1 MRDIAKPA
9 LSLVLICILIT
20 FFVAL
25 TYNVTKSTIRE
36 RELEEL
42 NIAMA
47 EVLPAGSNF
56 TNITDE
62 MLSNV
67 EISDSDLKVDGVYKS
82 DAGYVFNVRVSGYG
96 GDVAV
101 IIGISA
107 DNSISGVKLGSNK
120 ETPSLGKR
128 AEEPFFTSRFE
139 GVNTDSSIDAGV
151 DSISGVTITSSAVKR
166 AVQDACD
173 LYNEYGKGG
182 SQ

>member
-1 MRDIAKPA
+1 MREIAKPA
-9 LSLVLICILIT
+9 LSLVIICIVIT
-20 FFVAL
+20 FFVGL

-42 NIAMA
+42 NKAMA

-56 TNITDE
+56 TNITEE
-62 MLSNV
+62 MKNSLNI
-67 EISDSDLKVDGVYKS
+67 EDTDLKLDGVYKS

-101 IIGISA
+101 IIGIGS

-128 AEEPFFTSRFE
+128 AEEPFFTSRFD
-139 GVNTDSSIDAGV
+139 GVNTGQKIETTV
-151 DSISGVTITSSAVKR
+151 DTISGVTITSSAVKR
-166 AVQDACD
+166 AVQGACD
-173 LYNEYGKGG
+173 LYNGYGKGG
-182 SQ
+182 GR